1 LRIVRIGW
9 VVDHP
14 KRDLAGSVLAA
25 YQMALRGASVVII
38 PMYEQG
44 VDVPRLGLDALVANY
59 ARAAN
64 LDLMRSFSE
73 AGLALYVMDTE
84 GGVLAEKGGN
94 SPPAMAAHIRDSGY
108 ADILAGY
115 FFWGSRL
122 HTAFNDNETMKP
134 EQLHL
139 TGCPRFDFAAP
150 RWRALLDGSRRGYLL
165 VNANFPLVNSRFSTA
180 PGAERDAMVK
190 AGWDGAYVDRFL
202 VDLKEVFAN
211 YLSAIGQLAAARPDR
226 AILVRPHP
234 FESEQVYRDALGRYS
249 NVVVDGAGSVL
260 DMISNA
266 AAVIHL
272 NCGTAVEAVLLD
284 KLPIQ
289 LEYLNTPITAGHARL
304 PARVSRAVSSLDEL
318 LAVVDNLNQESKTFD
333 FAGVH
338 AANIDAFFHRNDGL
352 AAERVADVLV
362 GAGHRHGPFVSLT
375 SAIRGTRPK
384 PSVGQIA
391 KGAASLLLGSAVTE
405 RLRTFVNPARR
416 DKRIEPATVA
426 TVLDRI
432 AGHDGRALSQFTV
445 SRARCRVTGIPLASI
460 AIEKRSRTA

>member
-1 LRIVRIGW
+1 MRIGW

-59 ARAAN
+59 ARPAN

-108 ADILAGY
+108 ADILSGY

-122 HTAFNDNETMKP
+122 HTAFNDNNTMKP
-134 EQLHL
+134 ERLHL

-150 RWRALLDGSRRGYLL
+150 RWRALLDGERRGYLL
-165 VNANFPLVNSRFSTA
+165 VNANFPLVNSRFSAA
-180 PGAERDAMVK
+180 PGAERDAMVR

-211 YLSAIGQLAAARPDR
+211 YLTAIDRLAAARPDR

-234 FESEQVYRDALGRYS
+234 FESEQVYRDALGNHS

-266 AAVIHL
+266 AAVVHL

-289 LEYLNTPITAGHARL
+289 LEYLNTPVTAGHARL
-304 PARVSRAVSSLDEL
+304 PAYVSRPVLSFEEL
-318 LAVVDNLNQESKTFD
+318 LAVVDNLDEETAKFD
-333 FAGVH
+333 FADVH

-352 AAERVADVLV
+352 AAERVADVVV
-362 GAGHRHGPFVSLT
+362 GADRRSDPFVSLT
-375 SAIRGTRPK
+375 SAIRGTRPN
-384 PSVGQIA
+384 PSAGQIA

-416 DKRIEPATVA
+416 DKRIEPSAVA

-432 AGHDGRALSQFTV
+432 ASHDGRVPSPFTV
-445 SRARCRVTGIPLASI
+445 TRARCKITGIPLASI
-460 AIEKRSRTA
+460 AIEKRRETA

>member
-1 LRIVRIGW
+1 MRIGW

-59 ARAAN
+59 ARPAN

-108 ADILAGY
+108 ADILSGY
-115 FFWGSRL
+115 FFWGGRL
-122 HTAFNDNETMKP
+122 HTAFNDNEAMQP
-134 EQLHL
+134 ERLHL

-150 RWRALLDGSRRGYLL
+150 RWRALLDGERRGYLL
-165 VNANFPLVNSRFSTA
+165 VNANFPLVNSRFSAA
-180 PGAERDAMVK
+180 PGAERDAMVR

-211 YLSAIGQLAAARPDR
+211 YLTVIGRLAAARPDR
-226 AILVRPHP
+226 AILLRPHP
-234 FESEQVYRDALGRYS
+234 FESEQVYRDALGKHS
-249 NVVVDGAGSVL
+249 NVIVDGTGSVL
-260 DMISNA
+260 DMIKNA

-289 LEYLNTPITAGHARL
+289 LEYLNTPVTAGHARL
-304 PARVSRAVSSLDEL
+304 PARVSRAVLSFDEL
-318 LAVVDNLNQESKTFD
+318 LAVVNNLDEETAKFD

-352 AAERVADVLV
+352 AAERVADVVV
-362 GAGHRHGPFVSLT
+362 GADRRRDPFVSLT
-375 SAIRGTRPK
+375 SAIRGTRPN
-384 PSVGQIA
+384 PSAGQIA

-416 DKRIEPATVA
+416 DKRIEPSAVA

-432 AGHDGRALSQFTV
+432 AGHDGRVPSQFSV
-445 SRARCRVTGIPLASI
+445 KRARCKVTGIPLASI
-460 AIEKRSRTA
+460 AIEMRGETA